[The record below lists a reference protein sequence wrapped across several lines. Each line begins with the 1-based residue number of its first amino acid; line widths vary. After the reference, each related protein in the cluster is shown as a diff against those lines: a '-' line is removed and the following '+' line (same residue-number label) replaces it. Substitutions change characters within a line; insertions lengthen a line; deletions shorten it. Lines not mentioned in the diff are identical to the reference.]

1 MCSSD
6 LAPHPNGT
14 EVDPLEWE
22 RALHTAIDRA
32 GGIDDVAALSI
43 SGQQHGA
50 VCLDEGGD
58 VVRPALLW
66 NDTRSAEA
74 ATQLVDELGNETW
87 VNSTGSVPVAAF
99 TVTKLR
105 WIAEHEPQHARRIAA
120 VCLPHDWLTWRLRG
134 SADLADLVTDRS
146 DASGTGY
153 FDPVANT
160 YVRDLFVR
168 ALGQIGRAHV

>member
-1 MCSSD
+1 MTLVAGVDSSTQSCKVVIRD
-6 LAPHPNGT
+6 AESGRLIRSGSAPHPNGT

-74 ATQLVDELGNETW
+74 ATQLVEEFGNETW

-105 WIAEHEPQHARRIAA
+105 
-120 VCLPHDWLTWRLRG
+120 
-134 SADLADLVTDRS
+134 
-146 DASGTGY
+146 
-153 FDPVANT
+153 
-160 YVRDLFVR
+160 
-168 ALGQIGRAHV
+168 